1 MGSYGLISFAPVTP
15 RGGRCASTGQG
26 RVDGRREPNCT
37 TWLGLWYPRS
47 METTLKGRPRIYL
60 DTSILSAYWDDRDP
74 GRKAKTREFWQQLY
88 SYEVFVSVMT
98 IAEVERHP
106 EETHRAEILNLLRP
120 FTALSVTAEAEALA
134 DEYVGREVFPRAA
147 RADALH
153 VAVATVHGVGII
165 VSWNF
170 RHMVKL
176 RTRQLLAAINPLL
189 GYPVL
194 QIVSP
199 LEV

>member
-1 MGSYGLISFAPVTP
+1 MAAAP
-15 RGGRCASTGQG
+15 RGK
-26 RVDGRREPNCT
+26 
-37 TWLGLWYPRS
+37 PR
-47 METTLKGRPRIYL
+47 LYL
-60 DTSILSAYWDDRDP
+60 DTSIPSAYWDDREP
-74 GRKAKTREFWQQLY
+74 VRMARTREFWQQLPAY
-88 SYEVFVSVMT
+88 QVFVSAMT
-98 IAEVERHP
+98 VAEVERHP
-106 EETHRAEILNLLRP
+106 DAVRRAELLDLLRA
-120 FTALSVTAEAEALA
+120 FTVLPVTAEAEALA
-134 DEYVGREVFPRAA
+134 DEYLGREVFPRAA

-153 VAVATVHGVGII
+153 VAAATVHGMGIL

-170 RHMVKL
+170 RHMVRL

>member
-1 MGSYGLISFAPVTP
+1 MTLAELQ
-15 RGGRCASTGQG
+15 R
-26 RVDGRREPNCT
+26 DLDEERRA
-37 TWLGLWYPRS
+37 R
-47 METTLKGRPRIYL
+47 
-60 DTSILSAYWDDRDP
+60 
-74 GRKAKTREFWQQLY
+74 
-88 SYEVFVSVMT
+88 
-98 IAEVERHP
+98 
-106 EETHRAEILNLLRP
+106 LLELVRP
-120 FTALSVTAEAEALA
+120 FAVLQVTGEAEALA

-147 RADALH
+147 RADAIH
-153 VAVATVHGVGII
+153 VAVATVHGVGIL

>member
-1 MGSYGLISFAPVTP
+1 MDLIRSFAVL
-15 RGGRCASTGQG
+15 A
-26 RVDGRREPNCT
+26 
-37 TWLGLWYPRS
+37 
-47 METTLKGRPRIYL
+47 
-60 DTSILSAYWDDRDP
+60 
-74 GRKAKTREFWQQLY
+74 
-88 SYEVFVSVMT
+88 
-98 IAEVERHP
+98 
-106 EETHRAEILNLLRP
+106 
-120 FTALSVTAEAEALA
+120 VTAEAEALA

-147 RADALH
+147 RADAIH
-153 VAVATVHGVGII
+153 VAVATVHGIGIL

>member
-1 MGSYGLISFAPVTP
+1 MVT
-15 RGGRCASTGQG
+15 A
-26 RVDGRREPNCT
+26 
-37 TWLGLWYPRS
+37 
-47 METTLKGRPRIYL
+47 LKGRPRVYL
-60 DTSILSAYWDDRDP
+60 DTSIPSAYWDDRDP
-74 GRKAKTREFWQQLY
+74 VRKAKTREFWQQLP
-88 SYEVFVSVMT
+88 SYEVLVSAMT

-106 EETHRAEILNLLRP
+106 DEAHRAEILNLLRP
-120 FTALSVTAEAEALA
+120 FTVLPVTAEAEMLA
-134 DEYVGREVFPRAA
+134 DEYIGREVFPRAA

-153 VAVATVHGVGII
+153 VAVATVQGVGII

-170 RHMVKL
+170 RHMVRL

>member
-1 MGSYGLISFAPVTP
+1 LKTALGSRFVGLVGCWS
-15 RGGRCASTGQG
+15 
-26 RVDGRREPNCT
+26 DG
-37 TWLGLWYPRS
+37 
-47 METTLKGRPRIYL
+47 
-60 DTSILSAYWDDRDP
+60 DHTS
-74 GRKAKTREFWQQLY
+74 
-88 SYEVFVSVMT
+88 
-98 IAEVERHP
+98 
-106 EETHRAEILNLLRP
+106 LLRP
-120 FTALSVTAEAEALA
+120 FTVLPVTAEAEVLA
-134 DEYVGREVFPRAA
+134 DEYIGREVFPRAA

-153 VAVATVHGVGII
+153 VAVATIHGVGII

-170 RHMVKL
+170 RHMVRL